1 MGPLNVEVFAG
12 FLNFAPSTLSA
23 LHVPPQ
29 DPEQARW
36 FAEEVQPHQPAL
48 RAYLLA
54 RYPSLPD
61 VDNLVQECLVRVVRA
76 RERAAVESPRGLL
89 FATARNLALD
99 FIRRQ
104 QVIAFEPITEIA
116 DSSVFTDVANVAET
130 VSKKEEFDLLT
141 QAIQSLPERCRQ
153 VFTLRTA
160 YGLAHKEIAARL
172 GISENTVEKQMTN
185 GIRRCTEFF
194 ARHGLP

>member
-1 MGPLNVEVFAG
+1 M
-12 FLNFAPSTLSA
+12 
-23 LHVPPQ
+23 PPQ
-29 DPEQARW
+29 DPAQARW
-36 FAEEVQPHQPAL
+36 FAEEVQPHQAAL

-61 VDNLVQECLVRVVRA
+61 VENVVQECLVRVVRA
-76 RERAAVESPRGLL
+76 HEREVVGSPRGLL

-99 FIRRQ
+99 LIRRQ

-116 DSSVFTDVANVAET
+116 DSSVFTDGTDGIDVAES
-130 VSKKEEFDLLT
+130 VSKKQEFDLLT

-160 YGLAHKEIAARL
+160 YGLSQKETARKL
-172 GISENTVEKQMTN
+172 GISENTVEKQMAN

>member
-1 MGPLNVEVFAG
+1 M
-12 FLNFAPSTLSA
+12 
-23 LHVPPQ
+23 PPQ

-36 FAEEVQPHQPAL
+36 FSRELEPHQPAL

-54 RYPSLPD
+54 RYPAVPD
-61 VDNLVQECLVRVVRA
+61 VDDLVQECVLRVLRV
-76 RERAAVESPRGLL
+76 REREPVASPRGLL

-99 FIRRQ
+99 HLRRQ
-104 QVIAFEPITEIA
+104 QVIAFEPITETA
-116 DSSVFTDVANVAET
+116 DSSVFTDATDVVAT
-130 VSKKEEFDLLT
+130 VSKKQELDLLT
-141 QAIQSLPERCRQ
+141 QAIQSLPARCRQ

-160 YGLAHKEIAARL
+160 YGLSQREIAAKL
-172 GISENTVEKQMTN
+172 GISENTVEKQMSN